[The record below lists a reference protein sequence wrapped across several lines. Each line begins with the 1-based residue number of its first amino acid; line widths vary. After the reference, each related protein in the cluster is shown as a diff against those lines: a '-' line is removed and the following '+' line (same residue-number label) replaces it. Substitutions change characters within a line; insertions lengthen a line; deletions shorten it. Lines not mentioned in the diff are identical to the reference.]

1 MAQET
6 SDPDFQW
13 SAQLDNLLANWCD
26 QAKCFEYMH
35 TESFSRFNKKT
46 RQFTILITIITA
58 VTGTSNIIAG
68 NTSINGFQTSWIF
81 GGLAVLTS
89 LANILQ
95 DKLGYQQLAE
105 SHKLYCVQWGQI
117 RRKIESELILPYNTR
132 KDAQSFLKMIR
143 GDIDQVSSN
152 GTSKIP
158 SDIRVACY
166 EKFRTIPDFDIPD
179 ICGQVEHTQV
189 YIIAQQQSQSAITEP
204 LLPSKTV

>member
-1 MAQET
+1 
-6 SDPDFQW
+6 
-13 SAQLDNLLANWCD
+13 
-26 QAKCFEYMH
+26 MH

-189 YIIAQQQSQSAITEP
+189 YMIAQQQSQTTITEP
-204 LLPSKTV
+204 LLKPQ